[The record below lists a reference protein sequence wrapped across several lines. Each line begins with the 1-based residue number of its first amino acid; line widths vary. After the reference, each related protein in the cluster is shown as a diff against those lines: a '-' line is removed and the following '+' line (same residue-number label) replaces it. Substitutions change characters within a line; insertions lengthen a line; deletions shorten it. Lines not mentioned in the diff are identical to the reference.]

1 MACVAFTATALSAC
15 ATTIPKDRYG
25 VESVEIRGAERLD
38 DQALLACL
46 ATRKREQ
53 FGFTLGPGATP
64 TCGQPPFDAAR
75 TPVDLWAWP
84 WTEWP
89 LLNDSAFERDLDRVE
104 RWYAARGY
112 YHAKVTQ
119 TFINKHPEDR
129 TADVRIA
136 VSEGEPAL
144 VYRITLHGEEALTPA
159 LQEELRDAIEVHVGD
174 PFDEALHDAT
184 KAGLQRVLFNAS
196 FAKATVTGKAHVD
209 VDQNLVQVEYTIVT
223 GPPCTFGDVAIEGDA
238 DLDAVPIHAAAEIK
252 RGQPFSLTAID
263 DARRA
268 IYQLG
273 PFASVDVEQRVSPD
287 SSIVDL
293 TIRLVPGRRFRF
305 GIGVGMESGGIYSQE
320 ADESTGDSF
329 AQWDAHLLGRIEHR
343 NFLGGMRRLRVE
355 DRPRLIFDD
364 PFPSAARSSIGN
376 LLTVELRQPAF
387 LEARTT
393 LVARLRWDRGPDPY
407 GGRFLRH
414 DLVAGIGPER
424 DFFNGK
430 LRLSSS
436 INTDLFL
443 PDAQDPYPNTELAY
457 FYHLARID
465 LRNNPRNP
473 RRGVYFSFGVQHA
486 GYFLP
491 SDWDYVRLTQDTR
504 GYIPLPYGMVL
515 AARARLGLM
524 VITGSTIAVPQAPG
538 EQDTSPEAEAARTD
552 AHLLENLATLGP
564 LRHRLRGGG
573 HNSVR
578 GYAPNTLGD
587 VERIDGRLISGGLRQ
602 WETSI
607 ELRVPI
613 TESFGTAVFIDMGD
627 VTRGTSYRFNYPQT
641 SFGLG
646 LRYRTIVGPLRF
658 DAALA
663 PPPLQVFGQDDR
675 IRTGVSTSRLFGI
688 ADGAVHFTIGE
699 AF

>member
-1 MACVAFTATALSAC
+1 LACIAIALSGCATA
-15 ATTIPKDRYG
+15 IPKDRYG
-25 VESVEIRGAERLD
+25 VASVEVRGANKLD
-38 DQALLACL
+38 DQAVLACL
-46 ATRKREQ
+46 ATRKREE
-53 FGFTLGPGATP
+53 FGFTLGPGEMP
-64 TCGQPPFDAAR
+64 TCGVPPFDASR

-89 LLNDSAFERDLDRVE
+89 LLNDSAFERDLDRIE

-112 YHAKVTQ
+112 YHAQVTQ
-119 TFINKHPEDR
+119 TWINKHPEDR
-129 TADVRIA
+129 TADVRIS
-136 VSEGEPAL
+136 VNEGEPAL
-144 VYRITLHGEEALTPA
+144 VYRITLRGHEQLDPA
-159 LQEELRDAIEVHVGD
+159 LQEELRDAIEIAHGE

-184 KAGLQRVLFNAS
+184 KAGLERVLFNAS
-196 FAKATVTGKAHVD
+196 YAKATVIGQAHVD
-209 VDQNLVQVEYTIVT
+209 VDQNLVRVAYTIVT
-223 GPPCTFGDVAIEGDA
+223 GPSCTFGDVAIEGAA
-238 DLDAVPIHAAAEIK
+238 DLDAYPIQAAAEIK
-252 RGQPFSLTAID
+252 RGQPFSLTALD

-273 PFASVDVEQRVSPD
+273 PFASVDIERSVDPESSVVNLVIRV
-287 SSIVDL
+287 
-293 TIRLVPGRRFRF
+293 VPGRRFRF
-305 GIGVGMESGGIYSQE
+305 GIGIGIESGGIYSQE

-343 NFLGGMRRLRVE
+343 NFLGGMRRLRIE

-364 PFPSAARSSIGN
+364 PFPSANRASIGN

-393 LVARLRWDRGPDPY
+393 LVARVRWDRGPDPY

-414 DLVAGIGPER
+414 DLIAGVGPER

-443 PDAQDPYPNTELAY
+443 PDSQDPYPNTEVAY
-457 FYHLARID
+457 LYHVARID
-465 LRNNPRNP
+465 LRNNARNP

-524 VITGSTIAVPQAPG
+524 VITDSTIAVPQAPSPM
-538 EQDTSPEAEAARTD
+538 DTSALAEAARND
-552 AHLLENLATLGP
+552 SHLLENLATLGP

-587 VERIDGRLISGGLRQ
+587 VERIEGRLVSGGLRQ

-613 TESFGTAVFIDMGD
+613 TESFGTAVFVDMGD

-663 PPPLQVFGQDDR
+663 PPPLQVFGTDDR
-675 IRTGVSTSRLFGI
+675 IRTGVSNSRLFGL